1 MYYPSPQPLYR
12 DGQRNANRFLTV
24 TGIGSVKIEPNVANI
39 KLGVETQDEE
49 LTTAQQTNAQTLDQ
63 VIDSLIQIGIPKEN
77 IQTVDYFIFPQ
88 YDYIDGKQQFRGYEV
103 THLINVTIENL
114 DQTGEVID
122 TAVANGANRVSNIS
136 FTVQDP
142 QSYYQEALASAL
154 KNANTKAQTIAQTM
168 NLQMDM
174 TPISI
179 DEQLPPSQA
188 TPQTMVKSQALGA
201 TSTPVE
207 PGQLEITARV
217 ETKYQYVS

>member
-1 MYYPSPQPLYR
+1 MYYPSPQPLNR
-12 DGQRNANRFLTV
+12 DGRRNANRFLTV
-24 TGIGSVKIEPNVANI
+24 TGIGSVKAEPNVANI

-136 FTVQDP
+136 FTIQDP

-168 NLQMDM
+168 NLQIDM

-179 DEQLPPSQA
+179 DEQLPPSQP
-188 TPQTMVKSQALGA
+188 TPQTMVKAQATGA

-217 ETKYQYVS
+217 ETKYQYIS

>member
-12 DGQRNANRFLTV
+12 DGQRNTNRFLTV
-24 TGIGSVKIEPNVANI
+24 TGIGSVKLEPNVATI

-49 LTTAQQTNAQTLDQ
+49 LTTAQQTNAQKLDQ
-63 VIDSLIQIGIPKEN
+63 VIDSLIQIGIPEEN

-103 THLINVTIENL
+103 THLINVTIEDL
-114 DQTGEVID
+114 EQTGEVID

-154 KNANTKAQTIAQTM
+154 KNANSKAQTIAQTM
-168 NLQMDM
+168 NLQIDM

-188 TPQTMVKSQALGA
+188 TPQTMVKSEAFGA
-201 TSTPVE
+201 TSTPVQ

-217 ETKYQYVS
+217 ETKYQYIS

>member
-12 DGQRNANRFLTV
+12 DGQRNTNRFLTV
-24 TGIGSVKIEPNVANI
+24 TGIGSVKLEPNVATI

-63 VIDSLIQIGIPKEN
+63 VIESLIKIGIPEEN

-103 THLINVTIENL
+103 THLINVTIEDL
-114 DQTGEVID
+114 EQTGEVID

-154 KNANTKAQTIAQTM
+154 KNANSKAQTIAQTM
-168 NLQMDM
+168 NLQIDM

-188 TPQTMVKSQALGA
+188 TPQTMVKSEAFGA
-201 TSTPVE
+201 TSTPVQ
-207 PGQLEITARV
+207 PGQLEISARV
-217 ETKYQYVS
+217 ETKYQYIS